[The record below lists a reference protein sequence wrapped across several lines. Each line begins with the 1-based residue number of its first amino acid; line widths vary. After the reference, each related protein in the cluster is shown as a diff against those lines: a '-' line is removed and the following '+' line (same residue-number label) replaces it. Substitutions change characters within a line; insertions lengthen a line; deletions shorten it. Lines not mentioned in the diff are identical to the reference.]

1 MIYGNNVYNEADDN
15 KNDITFK
22 TANTKLYDPIVT
34 LSTKENVKLTK

>member
-22 TANTKLYDPIVT
+22 TANKKLYVPIVT